1 MDGDLGLFVYLA
13 PMGALLILVAAFL
26 IADSAM
32 ASTPLKQDRKLDGD
46 NGTER
51 NRTLH
56 CLLRR

>member
-32 ASTPLKQDRKLDGD
+32 ASTPLIQDRKLDGI
-46 NGTER
+46 TEP
-51 NRTLH
+51 NETELYIA
-56 CLLRR
+56 C